1 MIRFHVQSIVMLEI
15 SPNWLSLGCANN
27 SLLQMQFDAIT
38 YVLHVGLMHTCTV
51 NDENF
56 F

>member
-15 SPNWLSLGCANN
+15 SPNSLSLGCVNN
-27 SLLQMQFDAIT
+27 SLFQMQFDAIT

-51 NDENF
+51 NDEKF